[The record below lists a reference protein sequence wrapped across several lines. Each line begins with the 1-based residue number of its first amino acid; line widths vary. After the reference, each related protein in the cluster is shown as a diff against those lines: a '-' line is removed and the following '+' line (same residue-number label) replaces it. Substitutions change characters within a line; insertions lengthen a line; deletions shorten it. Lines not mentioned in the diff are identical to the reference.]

1 MAPPDPATAPAGGTV
16 AARARGYRPDVDGLR
31 AVAVTA
37 VILTHLHLPGFG
49 GGFVGVDVFFV
60 ISGFLIVRELFAGG
74 RAGAGYADTMSVLGF
89 YGRRARRTLPA
100 LFFVSAVSLGVAT
113 LTLMPGDLDDMARSL
128 IGTVLLVP
136 NILFATQVGYFD
148 QAAAAKP
155 LLHCWSLGV
164 EAQFYLVAPLLLLA
178 IRRAG
183 FDHRAGLL
191 AIAGVSLGACLLVR
205 AWSPDAAFF
214 LMPTRLFEFLVGGLL
229 AGGLLAPI
237 KRRWIAEATAGAAA
251 VTLAACVT
259 AFSKATPAPGL
270 ASLLPCLA
278 AAAIIHAGG
287 TPIHA
292 GGTPIHAG
300 GTRNRGERAWQTLV
314 GAALGARPVAFIGTI
329 SYSLY
334 LWHWPMIVFARDA
347 ELTMSPV
354 TMAAGAVLLLAVSV
368 LTWRFVEQ
376 PFRRPSSPL
385 RRHAGRLVPAAGL
398 LLSAGCCLV
407 VAGNGLP
414 GRFSAPIAAVA
425 STYSAGSRAPYR
437 EGRCFITSKEGIGAF
452 DRAACLAV
460 RADAPNVLLLGDSHA
475 AHLWPGFRDV
485 WPALNL
491 LQATASGCK
500 PVLGAS
506 GAGRCTALMRDMLE
520 GFIPAHHLDAI
531 VIAAL
536 WDEADIPALRATL
549 NAVRPYAAR
558 VIVFGPV
565 PRYDQPAASL
575 IARSM
580 LRGELSRVPAH
591 QLPGV
596 RPLDALMRAA
606 VAPLAAYVSPYRT
619 ICPDDRCRLLAA
631 DGVPLQFDYHHLT
644 REGSDWLV
652 AALRRDDPAM
662 LGEALAVDQETV
674 AGAPHGLQ
682 EQRVG
687 GVRLDLPPQP
697 VDLHVDRALVAG
709 PARTA
714 QRLP

>member
-1 MAPPDPATAPAGGTV
+1 MDGPEL
-16 AARARGYRPDVDGLR
+16 AARPTGDGRMVPARVRRHRADIDGLR
-31 AVAVTA
+31 AVAVTV
-37 VILTHLHLPGFG
+37 VILTHLHLPGFS

-60 ISGFLIVRELFAGG
+60 ISGFLICRELL
-74 RAGAGYADTMSVLGF
+74 AGARGNGVSVLDF

-100 LFFVSAVSLGVAT
+100 LFFVSAVALGVAM

-164 EAQFYLVAPLLLLA
+164 EAQFYLVAPLLVWALPRTRWG
-178 IRRAG
+178 RRAS
-183 FDHRAGLL
+183 LL
-191 AIAGVSLGACLLVR
+191 AIAGVSLCGCVLAR
-205 AWSPDAAFF
+205 ERWPEAAFF

-229 AGGLLAPI
+229 ADGLVAPFA
-237 KRRWIAEATAGAAA
+237 RRWIAEATTGVAA
-251 VTLAACVT
+251 VALALCVT
-259 AFSKATPAPGL
+259 TFSHTTPMPGL
-270 ASLLPCLA
+270 ASLVPCLA
-278 AAAIIHAGG
+278 AAAIIHAGA
-287 TPIHA
+287 TPTQA
-292 GGTPIHAG
+292 GD
-300 GTRNRGERAWQTLV
+300 TRRTLV
-314 GAALGARPVAFIGTI
+314 GAALGARPIAFLGAI

-334 LWHWPMIVFARDA
+334 LWHWPMIVFARVA
-347 ELTMSPV
+347 ELPMSPPWL
-354 TMAAGAVLLLAVSV
+354 AGGAAVLLALSV
-368 LTWRFVEQ
+368 LTWRLVEQ

-385 RRHAGRLVPAAGL
+385 RAHAGRLVPAGGL
-398 LLSAGCCLV
+398 LLCGLCYLV

-425 STYSAGSRAPYR
+425 STYSTGSRAPYR
-437 EGRCFITSKEGIGAF
+437 EGQCFITSKESIEAF
-452 DRAACLAV
+452 DRTSCLAV

-500 PVLGAS
+500 PVLGAQ
-506 GAGRCTALMRDMLE
+506 GAGRCTALMREMLE
-520 GFIPAHHLDAI
+520 RFIPAHHLDAI
-531 VIAAL
+531 VVAAL

-575 IARSM
+575 IARHM
-580 LRGELSRVPAH
+580 LRGELPGVQAH
-591 QLPGV
+591 LLPGV
-596 RPLDALMRAA
+596 KPLDALMRTA
-606 VAPLAAYVSPYRT
+606 VAPLAGYVSPYRA

-652 AALRRDDPAM
+652 AALRREDPTM
-662 LGEALAVDQETV
+662 LGASLAGPASFLAVDQETV

-687 GVRLDLPPQP
+687 GVRLDLPSQP
-697 VDLHVDRALVAG
+697 VDLDVDRALVAG